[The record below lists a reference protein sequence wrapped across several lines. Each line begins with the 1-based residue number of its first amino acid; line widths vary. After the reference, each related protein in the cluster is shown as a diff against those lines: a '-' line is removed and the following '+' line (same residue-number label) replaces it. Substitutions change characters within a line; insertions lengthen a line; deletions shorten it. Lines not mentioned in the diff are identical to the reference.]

1 MFWTLRLK
9 HAKKIYCNDLS
20 SSECST
26 FRLNIPDQVCLPDG
40 GKCRIKS
47 CSEFTNKE
55 ECESIKFTDK
65 GYKCVFSENNG
76 CEFSSCYS
84 NDNGASPTDCEQ
96 FIPVDPLYKCI
107 KEKDSGY
114 CRIDPKECEDLPQGQ
129 CDLFN
134 TEENL
139 EDFGKCV
146 ERNGYCFLDYSSN
159 IEFSISLLF
168 LLFFLFWI
176 LINCILKLYK
186 YL

>member
-1 MFWTLRLK
+1 MSWTLRLK

-40 GKCRIKS
+40 EKCRIKS

-76 CEFSSCYS
+76 CEFSSCYYD
-84 NDNGASPTDCEQ
+84 DNGVPPSDCEQ

-107 KEKDSGY
+107 KKRF
-114 CRIDPKECEDLPQGQ
+114 RILP
-129 CDLFN
+129 N
-134 TEENL
+134 
-139 EDFGKCV
+139 
-146 ERNGYCFLDYSSN
+146 
-159 IEFSISLLF
+159 
-168 LLFFLFWI
+168 
-176 LINCILKLYK
+176 
-186 YL
+186 